1 MTSPISNQPRF
12 AVHMA
17 SAVLLAACLLL
28 SACSNKGSKDA
39 DAAVTRIPV
48 EAAVVSRAPMDA
60 SFTGTAT
67 LEAVAE
73 ADVVAKTS
81 GVLLK
86 ISAEEGMQVTQGQV
100 LAQLDDRDARA
111 EMEQSGALM
120 RKAKANY
127 DYAKRSITRH
137 LIPQRDYD
145 QARYEY
151 ESQRAAYQ
159 GARVRL
165 SYTRIIAPIAGV
177 ISRREVKLGNPVKQN
192 DKLFHIVDMRP
203 LQAVLN
209 VPESEL
215 GTLKVDQTVG
225 LAVDAL
231 PGRHFEGKV
240 ARVAPVIDA
249 GTGTFRV
256 TTEFSDPDG
265 SLRPGMFARLRI
277 VHDRRRDALVIPR
290 SALVEEDGET
300 AVFVVEPGEP
310 APVSMPKPM
319 PGDAM
324 AAEHKATTPYLVAH
338 RRTVKLGYSSDSQV
352 EIRDGL
358 KPGDRVITLGRN
370 AVRDGAAVQIIDGAP
385 AETSSQ
391 ASAHS

>member
-1 MTSPISNQPRF
+1 MTSRTRTQPSF
-12 AVHMA
+12 AIRLP
-17 SAVLLAACLLL
+17 SLAFLATCLLL
-28 SACSNKGSKDA
+28 TACSHKGNKDA

-48 EAAVVSRAPMDA
+48 EAAVATRAPMDA

-73 ADVVAKTS
+73 ADVVAKTT
-81 GVLLK
+81 GVLLQM
-86 ISAEEGMQVTQGQV
+86 SAEEGMPVNKGQL

-111 EMEQSGALM
+111 EMEQSAALM

-127 DYAKRSITRH
+127 EYAKRSITRH
-137 LIPQRDYD
+137 LIPQRDFD

-151 ESQRAAYQ
+151 ESQRAAYE

-165 SYTRIIAPIAGV
+165 SYTRIVAPIAGV

-192 DKLFHIVDMRP
+192 DTLFHIVDMQP

-231 PGRHFEGKV
+231 PGRHFEGRV

-256 TTEFSDPDG
+256 TTEFSDPGG

-277 VHDRRRDALVIPR
+277 VHDQRRDALVIPR
-290 SALVEEDGET
+290 TALVEEDGET
-300 AVFVVEPGEP
+300 AVFLVEPGDP
-310 APVSMPKPM
+310 APVSMPKPL

-324 AAEHKATTPYLVAH
+324 AAEHKPAVPLLVAH
-338 RRTVKLGYSSDSQV
+338 RRTVKLGYSNDSQV

-358 KPGDRVITLGRN
+358 KPGDQVITLGRN
-370 AVRDGAAVQIIDGAP
+370 AVRDGAAVQILDSAP
-385 AETSSQ
+385 AVSASQ
-391 ASAHS
+391 ADPRS

>member
-1 MTSPISNQPRF
+1 MTSRTRTQPSFVTRLT
-12 AVHMA
+12 
-17 SAVLLAACLLL
+17 SLAFLATCLLL
-28 SACSNKGSKDA
+28 TACSQKSSKDA

-48 EAAVVSRAPMDA
+48 EAAVATRAPMDA

-73 ADVVAKTS
+73 ADVVAKTT

-86 ISAEEGMQVTQGQV
+86 MSAEEGMPVNKGQL

-111 EMEQSGALM
+111 EMEQSAALM

-127 DYAKRSITRH
+127 EYAKRSITRH

-151 ESQRAAYQ
+151 ESQRAAYE

-165 SYTRIIAPIAGV
+165 SYTRIMAPIAGV

-192 DKLFHIVDMRP
+192 DTLFHIVDMQP

-231 PGRHFEGKV
+231 PGRHFEGRV

-277 VHDRRRDALVIPR
+277 VHDQRRDALVIPR
-290 SALVEEDGET
+290 TALVEEDGET
-300 AVFVVEPGEP
+300 AVFLVEPGDP
-310 APVSMPKPM
+310 APVSTPKPL

-324 AAEHKATTPYLVAH
+324 AAEHKPAVPLLVAH

-370 AVRDGAAVQIIDGAP
+370 AVRDGAAVQILDSAP
-385 AETSSQ
+385 AGSASQ
-391 ASAHS
+391 ADARS